1 MQQLAAIREYQME
14 ACNLENP
21 SMNTWLHAWIHDG
34 TLYMGLYFFDVYFL
48 MYWWEVRLERFIPPN
63 HAPNHTPESYPRII
77 PRIIPPNHTP
87 ESYPSK
93 CRCKNKM
100 FLDRLCPLQITTV
113 VFCKPPSSRV
123 ALQAVTTADEKR
135 SKKQLPAPSE

>member
-48 MYWWEVRLERFIPPN
+48 MY
-63 HAPNHTPESYPRII
+63 
-77 PRIIPPNHTP
+77 
-87 ESYPSK
+87 
-93 CRCKNKM
+93 
-100 FLDRLCPLQITTV
+100 
-113 VFCKPPSSRV
+113 
-123 ALQAVTTADEKR
+123 
-135 SKKQLPAPSE
+135 